1 MRKSLKQLAS
11 IRSGIFLKP
20 QENGDLVYMQAKY
33 FDSEGSLSSTIFPDI
48 KRRNVSDKH
57 LLKVGEILF
66 SAKGWKNFTSVY
78 KAEYPAAVAS
88 TSFLV
93 ISLETEQVLADYIA
107 MILNSPQSQESFKKM
122 SKGTSIPS
130 ITKKL
135 LEEFEIP
142 VLPLEVQEK
151 LVKLSKLKNEETAIL
166 DELDRLRK
174 LKLDLSILKIV
185 QNYD

>member
-1 MRKSLKQLAS
+1 MKKSLKELAS

-20 QENGDLVYMQAKY
+20 QKNGNLVYLQAKY

-48 KRRNVSDKH
+48 KRQDVSDKH
-57 LLKVGEILF
+57 FLKPGEILF
-66 SAKGWKNFTSVY
+66 SAKGWKNTASVY

-93 ISLETEQVLADYIA
+93 ISLENEKVIPDYIA

-166 DELDRLRK
+166 DELDRLKK

>member
-1 MRKSLKQLAS
+1 MGLSL
-11 IRSGIFLKP
+11 
-20 QENGDLVYMQAKY
+20 
-33 FDSEGSLSSTIFPDI
+33 
-48 KRRNVSDKH
+48 
-57 LLKVGEILF
+57 
-66 SAKGWKNFTSVY
+66 
-78 KAEYPAAVAS
+78 
-88 TSFLV
+88 
-93 ISLETEQVLADYIA
+93 IA